1 MKSLLIYI
9 FLIAV
14 LITPTSSTKAQSN
27 LLNSEENIW
36 ISSRNNTISVVPER
50 NNPPFSFNDSSY
62 ISQGIFID
70 YIKLVSE
77 KLNIKVD
84 FLTSRTRSD
93 IIAGIY
99 EDKADFVSTLEI
111 DKIENTNLASTSPYS
126 TFPVVI
132 AVRKDYD
139 AREGM
144 TLDDF
149 NNRSVAVMQDSPINS
164 YIKKNYPRIVIQEV
178 VDNELALQKV
188 ALNEVDATVI
198 NSASLTYLLS
208 KQSMRSI
215 KVVGSNPLD
224 SKMSFVVPK
233 DKLVLSSILTKG
245 LKQVS
250 AKEHQQIID
259 KWISLPNEKDNKNTL
274 ITYINDNFVII
285 LITLLFLVILVSMF
299 LFFRKRNHYF
309 NYNHEHKNSKL
320 IELEKEI
327 SELESTSAS
336 LIDELKEVKNLEQDI
351 KNKIRQGESIHH

>member
-1 MKSLLIYI
+1 MKSFSTYILLAT
-9 FLIAV
+9 L
-14 LITPTSSTKAQSN
+14 LITPLFTANAQSE
-27 LLNSEENIW
+27 LLSSEENIW
-36 ISSRNNTISVVPER
+36 ISSRNNTISVIPER
-50 NNPPFSFNDSSY
+50 NNPPSSFNDSSY

-70 YIKLVSE
+70 YIKIVSE

-93 IIAGIY
+93 IISGMSESKVDY
-99 EDKADFVSTLEI
+99 VSTLEI
-111 DKIENTNLASTSPYS
+111 DKTEGAPVLFSDPYS

-139 AREGM
+139 SREGM

-149 NNRSVAVMQDSPINS
+149 NNRSVAVMEGSPISS
-164 YIKKNYPRIVIQEV
+164 YVKKNYPRIIIQEV

-215 KVVGSNPLD
+215 KVVGSIALD
-224 SKMSFVVPK
+224 SKMAFVVPK
-233 DKLVLSSILTKG
+233 DKIILSSILNKG

-259 KWISLPNEKDNKNTL
+259 KWISLPNEKNNTNPFFL
-274 ITYINDNFVII
+274 YLNDNLDVIFITLVFLII
-285 LITLLFLVILVSMF
+285 LISMF
-299 LFFRKRNHYF
+299 LFLRKKS
-309 NYNHEHKNSKL
+309 YNFQYKDTNKTSKL
-320 IELEKEI
+320 SELEKEI
-327 SELESTSAS
+327 AELESASES
-336 LIDELKEVKNLEQDI
+336 LIGELKEVKNLEEDI
-351 KNKIRQGESIHH
+351 KHKIQEETKQ

>member
-1 MKSLLIYI
+1 MAY
-9 FLIAV
+9 
-14 LITPTSSTKAQSN
+14 AQSD

-36 ISSRNNTISVVPER
+36 LSSRNNTLHIIPER

-84 FLTSRTRSD
+84 FLTSRSRAE
-93 IIAGIY
+93 IISGMN
-99 EDKADFVSTLEI
+99 ENKADYVSSLELGN
-111 DKIENTNLASTSPYS
+111 DTSDFQVSFTDPYS
-126 TFPVVI
+126 IFPVVI

-139 AREGM
+139 SREGM

-149 NNRSVAVMQDSPINS
+149 NNRSVAIIRGSPIGS
-164 YIKKNYPRIVIQEV
+164 YIKKNYPRIIIQDV

-215 KVVGSNPLD
+215 KVVGSVPLD
-224 SKMSFVVPK
+224 SKMAFVVPK
-233 DKLVLSSILTKG
+233 DKVILSSILNKG
-245 LKQVS
+245 LKQVG

-259 KWISLPNEKDNKNTL
+259 RWISLPNEKTSSNAFFLYLNENLDVL
-274 ITYINDNFVII
+274 FIALLFIVII
-285 LITLLFLVILVSMF
+285 IGMFIL
-299 LFFRKRNHYF
+299 FRKMNFNIKYKYF
-309 NYNHEHKNSKL
+309 NKTSKL
-320 IELEKEI
+320 NELEKEI
-327 SELESTSAS
+327 EQLEDASKGLISELEDVKG
-336 LIDELKEVKNLEQDI
+336 LEKEIKEKI
-351 KNKIRQGESIHH
+351 KNIEN

>member
-1 MKSLLIYI
+1 MKSFLNYILL
-9 FLIAV
+9 FLLLATPI
-14 LITPTSSTKAQSN
+14 LIVSAQPP

-36 ISSRNNTISVVPER
+36 ISSRNNSISVIPER

-70 YIKLVSE
+70 YIKLVAE
-77 KLNIKVD
+77 KLDIKVD

-93 IIAGIY
+93 IISGLDEGKIDY
-99 EDKADFVSTLEI
+99 VSTLEI
-111 DKIENTNLASTSPYS
+111 DKIEGVPVFFTDPYS

-139 AREGM
+139 SREGM

-149 NNRSVAVMQDSPINS
+149 NNRSIAVIQGSPIN
-164 YIKKNYPRIVIQEV
+164 YYVKKNYPRIVVQEV

-215 KVVGSNPLD
+215 KVVGSVALD
-224 SKMSFVVPK
+224 SKMAFVVPK
-233 DKLVLSSILTKG
+233 DKIVLGSILNKG
-245 LKQVS
+245 LKQVT

-259 KWISLPNEKDNKNTL
+259 KWISLPNEKSNANPFFL
-274 ITYINDNFVII
+274 YLNDNLDVIF
-285 LITLLFLVILVSMF
+285 ITVVFLVILVSMF
-299 LFFRKRNHYF
+299 IFLRKKSINFQPKYT
-309 NYNHEHKNSKL
+309 NKTNKL
-320 IELEKEI
+320 
-327 SELESTSAS
+327 SELEQEIAELESAS
-336 LIDELKEVKNLEQDI
+336 ENLIGELKEVKSLEQDI
-351 KNKIRQGESIHH
+351 KNKIQEEIKH